1 MQTQTS
7 NQQQNPLGKENI
19 NKLIIK
25 FSTPAIFGMV
35 ISSLYNFIDRIFIG
49 NSPDLGQNGLAGIT
63 IGFPLMIILMAFGI
77 LCGIGGSTLFAM
89 KLGEGKSEEA
99 EKALGNATLMLI
111 VLGFIFSVLGQIFLK
126 PLVILFGASP
136 EVMPYTIEYMRVIF
150 FGSIFQIGSL
160 GLNNF
165 VRADG
170 SPKIAMI
177 TMLIGAII
185 NIILDPIFI
194 FGLRMGMSGAAL
206 ATVIAQG
213 VSFIWIIFYFRGK
226 RRRQKLTL
234 RIMKPDWPIITQIS
248 RLGLPGFL
256 LQLVNSLLTT
266 FLNRNLQAYGGD
278 IAISGMGIV
287 NSLQALFLMPVIGL
301 KQGIVPIVSFNYG
314 AGLYNRVKKTA
325 MLASLYAT
333 GIVLISFAVIRLFP
347 RQLISLFNQ
356 DPALIDFGSQALLTW
371 FMFMPLIGFQ
381 IIASNYFQA
390 IGQYRSAMF
399 LTLTRQLIF
408 LIPAIQ
414 IFPRIWGLTGLL
426 HAAPFADLIATLLTG
441 IWFYKNMKTLGRKM
455 NDPLRNQFDY
465 NNRKQS
471 YMDDTKTSNATSAI
485 SKIKQSLKP

>member
-1 MQTQTS
+1 MQTQTLH
-7 NQQQNPLGKENI
+7 QQQNPLGKENI

-89 KLGEGKSEEA
+89 KLGEGKPEEA
-99 EKALGNATLMLI
+99 EKALGNAALMLI
-111 VLGFIFSVLGQIFLK
+111 VLGFIFSVLGQIFLR
-126 PLVILFGASP
+126 PLVVLFGASP
-136 EVMPYTIEYMRVIF
+136 EVTPYTIEYMRIIF

-194 FGLRMGMSGAAL
+194 FVLRMGMSGAAL

-213 VSFIWIIFYFRGK
+213 VSFIWIILYFRGK
-226 RRRQKLTL
+226 RSRQKLTL
-234 RIMKPDWPIITQIS
+234 RIMMPDWPVITQIT

-256 LQLVNSLLTT
+256 LQLANSLLTT

-287 NSLQALFLMPVIGL
+287 NSLQALFLMPVIG
-301 KQGIVPIVSFNYG
+301 F
-314 AGLYNRVKKTA
+314 KT
-325 MLASLYAT
+325 
-333 GIVLISFAVIRLFP
+333 G
-347 RQLISLFNQ
+347 
-356 DPALIDFGSQALLTW
+356 
-371 FMFMPLIGFQ
+371 
-381 IIASNYFQA
+381 
-390 IGQYRSAMF
+390 YRSHY
-399 LTLTRQLIF
+399 QL
-408 LIPAIQ
+408 
-414 IFPRIWGLTGLL
+414 
-426 HAAPFADLIATLLTG
+426 
-441 IWFYKNMKTLGRKM
+441 
-455 NDPLRNQFDY
+455 
-465 NNRKQS
+465 
-471 YMDDTKTSNATSAI
+471 
-485 SKIKQSLKP
+485 